1 MQLIRHCASLLV
13 GVALVN
19 LPFAQPAALGE
30 KSVAEWAPED
40 AFVFVGI
47 PDCDGLTEAY
57 KKTQMYKSFEDPAMK
72 ETMQPWKKLL
82 ENAREYVAGQIGMD
96 NPKDLEIWP
105 HGGVAL
111 FLEIEPPAGEGNE
124 EEVQLGLV
132 ADMGPDAD
140 RARSIAA
147 KVVEHCLQKGAERTI
162 DEVAGTQIT
171 TVRFKSTGEGDGN
184 AALDDAAG
192 LESLLEEVELEP
204 VQLMMV
210 QGVLEELTAPE
221 SFAFA
226 FADSRLV
233 LGSNTTMVRDTL
245 VRMRRG
251 AEESL
256 AAVGDV
262 RAFGRRQ
269 SEKPDALVVFNL
281 PVLTQAIAREDEE
294 SKKIIAAL
302 SADALGPIVLGVQVA
317 PSREV
322 DLHVRG
328 FMRIDSRPHGLGRI
342 LQMKNIDTAPP
353 SGVSA
358 DTAFYAS
365 MNLDPPLV
373 LEEVLA
379 ISQQIDPETA
389 EQIASSLIVPQ
400 EDGSTLDIKSDV
412 VGQLT
417 GPLTFGLNL
426 AKPFGPDQ
434 INMILRLGHKSRDAM
449 TKLAAMLPPGMLM
462 PDEMLGHT
470 VYTTPMLSGM
480 AMGFTEQAVI
490 PFATHKALE
499 GYIRSEGQSGRG
511 LAQTR
516 GFRRA
521 VRHVPGQSCAMV
533 FADGP
538 LITDAQIAM
547 AEDQTELDPE
557 SGQPSLSTYIRFGMG
572 QGVASEDTDILRA
585 TRKYQSYLMATVSS
599 ESDGLAFNV
608 IQVPAGD
615 GSDE

>member
-1 MQLIRHCASLLV
+1 MRFIRHRASLLV

-19 LPFAQPAALGE
+19 LPHAQPAVLGDN
-30 KSVAEWAPED
+30 SVAEWAPED
-40 AFVFVGI
+40 AFVFAGI
-47 PDCDGLTEAY
+47 PDCDALTEAY

-82 ENAREYVAGQIGMD
+82 ENAREYVAGRIGMD

-111 FLEIEPPAGEGNE
+111 FLRIKPPAEEGNE

-147 KVVEHCLQKGAERTI
+147 KVVEHCLQKGAERTS
-162 DEVAGTQIT
+162 DEMAGTQIT

-192 LESLLEEVELEP
+192 LEPLLEEVELEP

-226 FADSRLV
+226 FAGSRLV
-233 LGSNTTMVRDTL
+233 LGSNTAIVRDTL
-245 VRMRRG
+245 VRMGRG
-251 AEESL
+251 TEGSL
-256 AAVGDV
+256 AAVRDV

-269 SEKPDALVVFNL
+269 SGKPDALVVFNL

-294 SKKIIAAL
+294 SRKIISAL

-328 FMRIDSRPHGLGRI
+328 FMRIDSQPHGLGRV

-365 MNLDPPLV
+365 INLDPPLV

-379 ISQQIDPETA
+379 ISRQIDPETA

-417 GPLTFGLNL
+417 GPLTLGLNL

-511 LAQTR
+511 LAQTQ

-521 VRHVPGQSCAMV
+521 VRHVPAQSCAML

-572 QGVASEDTDILRA
+572 QGVASEDTDILKA
-585 TRKYQSYLMATVSS
+585 TRKYQSYLMATISS

-608 IQVPAGD
+608 VQVPAGD